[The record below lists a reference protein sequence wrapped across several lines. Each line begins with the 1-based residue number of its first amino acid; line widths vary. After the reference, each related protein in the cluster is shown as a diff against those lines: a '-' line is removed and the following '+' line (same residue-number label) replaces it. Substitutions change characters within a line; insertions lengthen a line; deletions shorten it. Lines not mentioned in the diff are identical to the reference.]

1 MVLELQEH
9 VLELEQRVHERIWP
23 LAQIRLSALLQI
35 NDGILAKVGA
45 IAVVEDDDIVGL
57 DGIEQSH
64 DIRIELLALAVGKEG
79 DRAEPYHCHAV
90 HTGNHRLHIAL
101 GEDDR
106 LDMFPLAERFVQ
118 GRREERVCTFLGL
131 SAGELVFGLPWVG
144 CQILRIHTSDE
155 VGIFHY
161 EIRVL
166 GLLVAFVANKLTVQ
180 GVGEHANIVLVVGL
194 EQWEWQRNLLA
205 FSIQFGLG
213 ALLAF
218 LVVPKYFLNAS
229 WVFAYV

>member
-1 MVLELQEH
+1 M
-9 VLELEQRVHERIWP
+9 
-23 LAQIRLSALLQI
+23 
-35 NDGILAKVGA
+35 
-45 IAVVEDDDIVGL
+45 
-57 DGIEQSH
+57 
-64 DIRIELLALAVGKEG
+64 
-79 DRAEPYHCHAV
+79 

-101 GEDDR
+101 GEDDGI
-106 LDMFPLAERFVQ
+106 DMFPLAERFVQ
-118 GRREERVCTFLGL
+118 GRREERVCTFLSL

-144 CQILRIHTSDE
+144 CQIPRIHTSDE
-155 VGIFHY
+155 VGIFHD

-166 GLLVAFVANKLTVQ
+166 RLLVAFVANKLTVQ
-180 GVGEHANIVLVVGL
+180 GVGEHTNVILVVGL
-194 EQWEWQRNLLA
+194 EQRERQRNLLA